1 MVDDFGI
8 GKAAVINVDSKAYMQ
23 IYLHAA
29 KYPSS
34 NIVGFLLGQ
43 QRPNGEVYIVVKYKL
58 PVHLFFETTYWQ
70 LPLSSKVVVEDLM
83 PVCHSYPTAS
93 VLEIAALT
101 VSAY

>member
-1 MVDDFGI
+1 MLGTNICLKLQTIFKMVDDFGI

-58 PVHLFFETTYWQ
+58 PVHLYFETMLLAITI
-70 LPLSSKVVVEDLM
+70 VIEGG
-83 PVCHSYPTAS
+83 C
-93 VLEIAALT
+93 
-101 VSAY
+101 